1 MNTADHSGNL
11 PGAGPEG
18 AALHAALIALHAATM
33 AIVQRNHSAELHAEC
48 QALGQMVAGMQSESQ
63 PIGADLAVR
72 LLRMSDLVRR
82 CAQARPD
89 PDIPA
94 LRAFQA
100 ALARAVAEN
109 NALIAARRAR

>member
-1 MNTADHSGNL
+1 MNTAEVS
-11 PGAGPEG
+11 GAGPEG
-18 AALHAALIALHAATM
+18 AALHTALIALHAATM
-33 AIVQRNHSAELHAEC
+33 AIVARNNSAELHAEC
-48 QALGQMVAGMQSESQ
+48 QTLADMVAGMQSESQ

-100 ALARAVAEN
+100 ALAQAVAEN